1 MYISII
7 FFMLL
12 LCTNPVGPK
21 PDEIKSNQKIN
32 SIKRIIAEINPEQLN
47 AYSLT
52 FVKLLN
58 WLRLAIEARRDSVI
72 NRTLNTKLLKA
83 EREQAIQQEEERKAE
98 RTRSFNDEKE
108 KWEKKYANR
117 LKLRLEDEPA
127 KNRWRK
133 MTM

>member
-1 MYISII
+1 
-7 FFMLL
+7 MLL

-32 SIKRIIAEINPEQLN
+32 SIKRIIAEINPEQLD

-72 NRTLNTKLLKA
+72 NRTLNIKLLKA

-98 RTRSFNDEKE
+98 RTRSFNGEKE
-108 KWEKKYANR
+108 KWEKKYTNR

-127 KNRWRK
+127 KNRWSK